1 MRVIVALLSAIML
14 TFSIV
19 AQAEEPTEVSTI
31 VADPDVYHLRSVT
44 VQGIVGRVRMLD
56 PYYLPS
62 GAACYGAYTFTL
74 EDTAGSGALLD
85 VAVLGICGRQAIVY
99 PEVADGDRILV
110 QAEIQ
115 VPSRFGVPR
124 GLDGRPLPP
133 SDQPP
138 VQAIAKTITR
148 LGE

>member
-44 VQGIVGRVRMLD
+44 VQAIVGRVRMFD

-62 GAACYGAYTFTL
+62 GSACYGAYTFTL
-74 EDTAGSGALLD
+74 GDTAGSGALLD

-99 PEVADGDRILV
+99 PEVADGDRIWFKRKFKSPAV
-110 QAEIQ
+110 SECRAAWTAG
-115 VPSRFGVPR
+115 PS
-124 GLDGRPLPP
+124 PP
-133 SDQPP
+133 Q
-138 VQAIAKTITR
+138 
-148 LGE
+148 